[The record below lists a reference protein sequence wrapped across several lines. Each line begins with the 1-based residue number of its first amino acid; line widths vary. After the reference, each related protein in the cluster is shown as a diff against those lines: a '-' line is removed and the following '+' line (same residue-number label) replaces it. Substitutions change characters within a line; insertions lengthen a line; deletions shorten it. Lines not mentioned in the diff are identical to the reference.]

1 MKRDLALADEYR
13 DKAQQL
19 RIMAMMTSEPSARE
33 ALVFAA
39 DGYDQLA
46 TLKEQLAG
54 AWEPLHLKP

>member
-1 MKRDLALADEYR
+1 MKEALALADEYR

-19 RIMAMMTSEPSARE
+19 RIMAMMISDPSARE

-46 TLKEQLAG
+46 LLQEQLAG
-54 AWEPLHLKP
+54 P